1 MLSPTRSLGVHVDL
15 GGEIS
20 SVIHLGGWVVQ
31 FADKLPFREAWED
44 LRAFSA
50 RVWVGV
56 FPV

>member
-1 MLSPTRSLGVHVDL
+1 MHSPTRSLGARVDL

-20 SVIHLGGWVVQ
+20 SVVHLGGWAMQ

-50 RVWVGV
+50 RLWVGV